1 MNVLFE
7 LSGEHATLPAAEA
20 QTVLQAHDILF
31 KARQPG
37 RYLIVETDTSPALLR
52 QIARRLALTHA
63 IHQVHASG
71 TADDITAALP
81 ALSFPGETFALRGHR
96 ANGSASVSH
105 LKRVIGEAMCHATG
119 MAVDLDAPD
128 VELHLLVDDQVYLCS
143 TIAPVDR
150 SSYEQRRP
158 HHRPFSHPISLHPRV
173 ARALVNLSGIT
184 PGETLL
190 DPFCGTGGIL
200 IEAGLVGAR
209 VVGVD
214 VKASIIKGCRA
225 NLEHYGVTDYTLH
238 AADATILALDEVD
251 ALVTDLPYGRSTVT
265 GTDRDGLYQRAFER
279 FAEWLPPGRR
289 AVVGV
294 PEKRLA
300 ASGERFF
307 DLCAVHPLY
316 VHRSLTRYFCVFE
329 R

>member
-20 QTVLQAHDILF
+20 QTVLQAHNILF

-37 RYLIVETDTSPALLR
+37 RYLTVETDTSLALLR
-52 QIARRLALTHA
+52 QIARCLALTHA
-63 IHQVHASG
+63 VHQVHASG
-71 TADDITAALP
+71 TVDDITAALP
-81 ALSFPGETFALRGHR
+81 GLSFSGETFALRGHR
-96 ANGSASVSH
+96 ANDSASVSH
-105 LKRVIGEAMCHATG
+105 LKRVIGEAICHATG
-119 MAVDLDAPD
+119 MTVDLDAPD
-128 VELHLLVDDQVYLCS
+128 VELHILVDDRVYLCTS
-143 TIAPVDR
+143 IAGVDR
-150 SSYEQRRP
+150 SSYEQRKP
-158 HHRPFSHPISLHPRV
+158 HHRPFSHPISLHPRI

-184 PGETLL
+184 LGETLL

-200 IEAGLVGAR
+200 IEAGLLGAH

-214 VKASIIKGCRA
+214 VKARTIKGCRA
-225 NLEHYGVTDYTLH
+225 NLEHYGITDYTLH
-238 AADATILALDEVD
+238 TADATTLALDEVD

-265 GTDRDGLYQRAFER
+265 GTDRDGLYRRAFER
-279 FAEWLPPGRR
+279 FADWLPPGRR
-289 AVVGV
+289 AIVGV

-300 ASGERFF
+300 APGEHFF
-307 DLCAVHPLY
+307 DLVEVHPLY